1 MLPIID
7 SLNLLAYNMN
17 SSKYMAGI
25 MMILMNLG
33 GRYISTEIS
42 DFQEEFFESPYVR
55 RIFIFVV
62 CFIATRDVKVSLIL
76 TIVFIVL
83 VSGIF
88 NENSKYCILPIKTHH
103 NKITKEEFIYAQSV
117 VSKYH
122 QQQIKKMSGTDNDY
136 NFESGKSTNDT
147 TNDTDDE

>member
-1 MLPIID
+1 MDLVN
-7 SLNLLAYNMN
+7 SLNILAFNIN
-17 SSKYMAGI
+17 TSKYMAGL

-33 GRYISTEIS
+33 GRYISAEIS

-76 TIVFIVL
+76 TIIFIVL

-88 NENSKYCILPIKTHH
+88 NENSKYCILPIKRSI
-103 NKITKEEFIYAQSV
+103 NRITKEEFIYAQSV
-117 VSKYH
+117 VNKYH
-122 QQQIKKMSGTDNDY
+122 QQQIQKMNQD
-136 NFESGKSTNDT
+136 
-147 TNDTDDE
+147 

>member
-1 MLPIID
+1 MVHDLVT
-7 SLNLLAYNMN
+7 SLNILAFNIN
-17 SSKYMAGI
+17 TSKYMAGL

-33 GRYISTEIS
+33 GRYISAEIS

-76 TIVFIVL
+76 TLIFIVL

-88 NENSKYCILPIKTHH
+88 NENSKYCILPVKKKVD
-103 NKITKEEFIYAQSV
+103 KITKEEYIYAQSV
-117 VSKYH
+117 VNKYH
-122 QQQIKKMSGTDNDY
+122 QQQIQKMNSN
-136 NFESGKSTNDT
+136 
-147 TNDTDDE
+147 

>member
-1 MLPIID
+1 MLPQLLN
-7 SLNLLAYNMN
+7 SLNILAMN
-17 SSKYMAGI
+17 FNHSKYIAGL

-33 GRYISTEIS
+33 GRYLSAEIT

-76 TIVFIVL
+76 TIIFIVL

-88 NENSKYCILPIKTHH
+88 NENSKFCILPIKRQN

-117 VSKYH
+117 VNKYH
-122 QQQIKKMSGTDNDY
+122 QQQLKKMN
-136 NFESGKSTNDT
+136 
-147 TNDTDDE
+147 

>member
-1 MLPIID
+1 
-7 SLNLLAYNMN
+7 MN
-17 SSKYMAGI
+17 FNQSKYIAGL

-33 GRYISTEIS
+33 GRYISAEIS

-88 NENSKYCILPIKTHH
+88 NENSKFCILPIKKQ
-103 NKITKEEFIYAQSV
+103 NSKITKEEFIYAQSV
-117 VSKYH
+117 VNKYH
-122 QQQIKKMSGTDNDY
+122 QQQLKNK
-136 NFESGKSTNDT
+136 
-147 TNDTDDE
+147 

>member
-1 MLPIID
+1 MDMIN
-7 SLNLLAYNMN
+7 SLNILAFNIN
-17 SSKYMAGI
+17 TSKYMAGL

-33 GRYISTEIS
+33 GRYISAEIS

-76 TIVFIVL
+76 TLIFIIL

-88 NENSKYCILPIKTHH
+88 NENSKYCILPIKRSI
-103 NKITKEEFIYAQSV
+103 NKITKEEYIYAQSV
-117 VSKYH
+117 VNKYH
-122 QQQIKKMSGTDNDY
+122 QQQVQKMNQ
-136 NFESGKSTNDT
+136 N
-147 TNDTDDE
+147 